1 MNTYTKIAFHY
12 FRNLI
17 SVVGREQGLFISET
31 IENPIYIACHD
42 MKFFITQIEN
52 SIVIIHSQ
60 DEKNTS
66 YSIDA
71 CLDLSSKNY
80 KEAANK
86 AREIF
91 EQISVY
97 YYELRNQ

>member
-17 SVVGREQGLFISET
+17 SVVGRDQGLFLSES
-31 IENPIYIACHD
+31 IENPIYISCHD
-42 MKFFITQIEN
+42 MKFFITKIEN

-60 DEKNTS
+60 VEKTTS

-71 CLDLSSKNY
+71 CLDLSSSNY
-80 KEAANK
+80 QEAAQK
-86 AREIF
+86 ARDF
-91 EQISVY
+91 FDQISAY